1 MSSLLQT
8 REVSVA
14 ESRSPLAFE
23 RRGPKMNPGFDRYL
37 LLRGERAFH
46 VGNVC
51 DTCEF
56 FFERLDG
63 ASDKVSPEGVAAR
76 LRGGVHDLDG
86 EVVRA
91 VMPVL
96 PVGRYHAM
104 LLDVTPDLV
113 QPGEPADYFSRE
125 QVELWG
131 IDPALGKPHDPRTEY
146 YRAPSLPL
154 RDGRQFFEFLVPLMP
169 NARLDEE
176 TVAGYDERLRLGE
189 HPTALAVSVLD
200 VKQPADWEGDPA
212 VTEHWCLAH
221 YLLDGHHKA
230 LAAARAHHPL
240 RLLSFLAPAEGV
252 CTEEDVHRVIDVLAP
267 SAG

>member
-1 MSSLLQT
+1 MSSLIQT

-14 ESRSPLAFE
+14 ESRSPLVFE
-23 RRGPKMNPGFDRYL
+23 RRGPEMNPGFDRYL
-37 LLRGERAFH
+37 MLRGERAFH

-76 LRGGVHDLDG
+76 LRGGVHDLDD
-86 EVVRA
+86 EVVQA

-104 LLDVTPDLV
+104 LFDVTPESV
-113 QPGEPADYFSRE
+113 QPGSSADYFGHE

-131 IDPALGKPHDPRTEY
+131 IDPALGKPHDPRTDY
-146 YRAPSLPL
+146 YRASSLL
-154 RDGRQFFEFLVPLMP
+154 LGGGRQFFEFLVPLVP
-169 NARLDEE
+169 SARLDEE
-176 TVAGYDERLRLGE
+176 TVAGYRERLRKDE
-189 HPTALAVSVLD
+189 RPTALAISVLD

-230 LAAARAHHPL
+230 LAAAREHQPL
-240 RLLSFLAPAEGV
+240 RLLSFLSHDEGV
-252 CTEEDVHRVIDVLAP
+252 SRGVDAVLDALGR
-267 SAG
+267 S